1 MTAGLSDNWD
11 DADGYYRARMGEVL
25 DGRYQVL
32 ESHGRGV
39 FSTVVKAK
47 DLKVAAQLE
56 QRRADGSAGTEDENP
71 TGSGP
76 AGSGDFSEVAIKV
89 IRANETMY
97 KAAQLEMTVLKK
109 LMGAD
114 PENKRHCVRFLR
126 SFEFRDHVFMC
137 FESMHM
143 NLREVLKKYGRN
155 VGINV
160 HGVRSFG
167 QQMLVALRHLKNCG
181 VVHADIKPDNILV
194 NKSHNIIKICDF
206 GSAMFD
212 GDNEIT
218 PYLQSRFYRAP
229 EVILGLPYS
238 HPMDLWSIGCCLYEL
253 YMGTIAFQGRS
264 NNEMMK
270 LFIEMKGPVP
280 RKLLRKAAFRENH
293 YNHEGVFSVV
303 EDDPVTHRQIRRL
316 IRDAKPVKDLGAVL
330 AAHDKNLGEAER
342 RKVAQLADLL
352 DKMLHFDPEKRITVS
367 QALAHPFIKDATGI
381 GGAR

>member
-1 MTAGLSDNWD
+1 
-11 DADGYYRARMGEVL
+11 MGEVL
-25 DGRYQVL
+25 DGRYRVT
-32 ESHGRGV
+32 EGSGRGV
-39 FSTVVKAK
+39 FSTVVKAT
-47 DLKVAAQLE
+47 DTQASEDDDGAVAGEGA
-56 QRRADGSAGTEDENP
+56 
-71 TGSGP
+71 
-76 AGSGDFSEVAIKV
+76 FSEVAIKV

-97 KAAQLEMTVLKK
+97 KAAQLEITVLKK

-126 SFEFRDHVFMC
+126 SFEYRDHVFMV

-143 NLREVLKKYGRN
+143 NLREVLKKYGRG

-160 HGVRSFG
+160 HGVRSYAT
-167 QQMLVALRHLKNCG
+167 QMLIALRHLQNCG

-194 NKSHNIIKICDF
+194 NKAHNVIKICDF

-229 EVILGLPYS
+229 EVILGLAYS

-253 YMGTIAFQGRS
+253 YTGSIAFQGRS

-293 YNHEGVFSVV
+293 YDHEGVFSLI

-316 IRDAKPVKDLGAVL
+316 IRDAKPTRDLAARL
-330 AAHDKNLGEAER
+330 AAHDKNLADAER
-342 RKVAQLADLL
+342 RKVSQLADLL
-352 DKMLHFDPEKRITVS
+352 DKMFNFDPEKRITVS
-367 QALAHPFIKDATGI
+367 QALAHPFIKDPTAAPPQRG
-381 GGAR
+381 

>member
-1 MTAGLSDNWD
+1 VGGGAADMTQGLSDNWD
-11 DADGYYRARMGEVL
+11 DTEGYYRARMGEVL
-25 DGRYQVL
+25 DGRYEVL
-32 ESHGRGV
+32 NSHGRGV

-47 DLKVAAQLE
+47 DLQTPLAAGGGV
-56 QRRADGSAGTEDENP
+56 DG
-71 TGSGP
+71 
-76 AGSGDFSEVAIKV
+76 GDTVDGQEFAEVAVKV

-97 KAAQLEMTVLKK
+97 KAAQLEITVLKK
-109 LMGAD
+109 LSGAD
-114 PENKRHCVRFLR
+114 PENKRHCVKFHR
-126 SFEFRDHVFMC
+126 SFEFREHVFMV

-155 VGINV
+155 VGINI
-160 HGVRSFG
+160 HGVRSFAT
-167 QQMLVALRHLKNCG
+167 QMLVALKHLKNCG

-194 NKSHNIIKICDF
+194 NKSHNVLKICDF

-253 YMGTIAFQGRS
+253 YTGNICFQGRS

-280 RKLLRKAAFRENH
+280 RKLLRKAAFRQGLTP
-293 YNHEGVFSVV
+293 YTTTPFCRSQL
-303 EDDPVTHRQIRRL
+303 DYLLRR
-316 IRDAKPVKDLGAVL
+316 
-330 AAHDKNLGEAER
+330 E
-342 RKVAQLADLL
+342 
-352 DKMLHFDPEKRITVS
+352 MT
-367 QALAHPFIKDATGI
+367 
-381 GGAR
+381 